1 MEPLRLGLP
10 DAGELLTLQRA
21 AYISEA
27 RAHCTFDL
35 PPLLESLEQIQTS
48 LLDPACLAWG
58 YRDGSEVGR
67 LVASVRIRIAG
78 DVGEVGRLV
87 VAPDL
92 QGQGLGSRLL
102 LAAEERLPRGVTSL
116 HLFTGEHSAGPLRL
130 YPRLGYRETHRSPEG
145 HYELVHFE
153 KARSRPVGPVR

>member
-35 PPLLESLEQIQTS
+35 PPLLESLEQIHTS

-58 YRDGSEVGR
+58 FRDDAR
-67 LVASVRIRIAG
+67 LVAGVRIRVVG

-87 VAPDL
+87 VAPDR

-116 HLFTGEHSAGPLRL
+116 HLFTGEHSPGPLRL

-153 KARSRPVGPVR
+153 KARSHPGGVVR